1 MGDGELRLDP
11 AKIKALL
18 EWPRPNNVTEVWSF
32 IGATHY
38 LRKFIAYFSKS
49 TAPLHAGTSGNKPF
63 SQGKK
68 QETFFEEWNRK
79 ISRVPVLALPNL
91 QLVFQ
96 IQTDASGNAF
106 GVVLMQGGR
115 PACYHSKLFSGALL
129 NYPTYDEELY
139 TLVQT
144 GKKWKHYMLRKE
156 TVIYTDHQTLQHLPT
171 HSKTK
176 QFRHFKRMVFLN

>member
-32 IGATHY
+32 IGVTHY

-68 QETFFEEWNRK
+68 QETFFEEYNGRGK
-79 ISRVPVLALPNL
+79 EEGH
-91 QLVFQ
+91 LV
-96 IQTDASGNAF
+96 
-106 GVVLMQGGR
+106 V
-115 PACYHSKLFSGALL
+115 ACYI
-129 NYPTYDEELY
+129 
-139 TLVQT
+139 
-144 GKKWKHYMLRKE
+144 RRC
-156 TVIYTDHQTLQHLPT
+156 
-171 HSKTK
+171 
-176 QFRHFKRMVFLN
+176 QFTPQ